1 MAWFW
6 VGFGVGTYIG
16 AKREKDLGL
25 QFNVNSQLELVLISV
40 TGGLVGVALGE
51 LDMTNN
57 HLDEVM
63 TAMMNK

>member
-1 MAWFW
+1 MVSGLDSAW
-6 VGFGVGTYIG
+6 VHTSALS
-16 AKREKDLGL
+16 AKKDLGL